1 MKKNSMDIMKI
12 KEFFQKYGYTPCAKK
27 NSVDEQEVT
36 DSKPASSECERPEK
50 PDVEDD
56 LLDFAVPSTSVSEK
70 SPHSPQ
76 LSDFGLEQ
84 YIVSQV
90 LPNPPQAVNN
100 EKEEPK
106 TLTPFSKQSLVK
118 TSKCALK
125 MDHFEL
131 VSLNTLCV

>member
-1 MKKNSMDIMKI
+1 MDILKI

-70 SPHSPQ
+70 SPRSSQ
-76 LSDFGLEQ
+76 VSDFGLE
-84 YIVSQV
+84 
-90 LPNPPQAVNN
+90 
-100 EKEEPK
+100 
-106 TLTPFSKQSLVK
+106 
-118 TSKCALK
+118 
-125 MDHFEL
+125 
-131 VSLNTLCV
+131 